1 MHRPRRISGTRRAL
15 EIAGVCACAVGL
27 GALCTELGVPA
38 SWIFAFVICFGAY
51 AILSDRQTTP
61 STYLMQPAQVLIA
74 MVCVAPLVELDA
86 ATVVTY
92 IGPTVLALVVTLAV
106 CAAAAYLLHRSGAA
120 SAVSALLATLA
131 GGASGMTVLATEL
144 KEDVRFV
151 VLTQYLRLSLL
162 VLTLPAFVHLFGGG
176 DVSGGDGGGE
186 VTPWWALDLRSAVGA
201 ALVWVVVWTVVRV
214 MRGRVNLPV
223 PYLLLSM
230 ALNWIAGVAGVPDQW
245 VRPGGVV
252 LVFAYAVIGVQA
264 GGTLTTT
271 ALRQFRHSLPLIL
284 LAVGSMIVGAI
295 VAALLIAQVSSVPL
309 LDAYLATVPGGIY
322 AVLAF
327 AHEAGSEPV
336 VTVVQVMR
344 TLAMLVIGAYL
355 PTVIGWWGRRRH
367 QRP

>member
-1 MHRPRRISGTRRAL
+1 M
-15 EIAGVCACAVGL
+15 
-27 GALCTELGVPA
+27 PA

-51 AILSDRQTTP
+51 AIISDRQTTP
-61 STYLMQPAQVLIA
+61 SRELMQPAQVLIA
-74 MVCVAPLVELDA
+74 MVCVAPLVELDG
-86 ATVVTY
+86 ATVVGY
-92 IGPTVLALVVTLAV
+92 LGPMVVALVITLAV

-151 VLTQYLRLSLL
+151 VLTQYLRLSLV

-176 DVSGGDGGGE
+176 GVSGEAQDGTAWW
-186 VTPWWALDLRSAVGA
+186 TPEWHPVVGA
-201 ALVWVVVWTVVRV
+201 LAVWAVVWLLVRV
-214 MRGRVNLPV
+214 TRRVVNLPV

-230 ALNWIAGVAGVPDQW
+230 LLTWVAGVAGVPEQW
-245 VRPGGVV
+245 LRPDGLV

-264 GGTLTTT
+264 GGTLTKT
-271 ALRQFRHSLPLIL
+271 ALRQFSHSLPLIL
-284 LAVGSMIVGAI
+284 LAVGSMILGAI
-295 VAALLIAQVSSVPL
+295 VAALLIAQFSSVPL

-327 AHEAGSEPV
+327 AHDAGSEPI

-355 PTVIGWWGRRRH
+355 PTIIGWWGRR
-367 QRP
+367 QRRQARSN